1 MENQCNID
9 RCATPIL
16 LSVVIITFNQ
26 EKYIIKALDSVFS
39 QKTSFDYEVIVGNDG
54 SVDGTSNL
62 LWDYKKKNTVD
73 NLTIMDRKNNIG
85 ASKNIYDLFQ
95 YAKGK
100 YIATLEGDDFW
111 IDDNKL
117 QMQVDFLENNTKYIA
132 CTHNC
137 LIINSKGIK
146 EKKNI
151 EWISKKQI
159 YNLEDTE
166 AFYLSGQIGTLV
178 FRNIFL
184 DKNKKY
190 ELIWKAHPIISD
202 RTIQF
207 ILATE
212 GTIFRLDEYL
222 SCYRISDNTS
232 SDNATMKIFAKDIN
246 SPLENIQITYLL
258 KDYLKKTDMTKR
270 VNFLSTEIRFFM
282 SALIRLIKYPSIKSW
297 IVFIKIFKI
306 LKFKGLFFLFY
317 SPIEIIKHVY
327 IRLKENIHG

>member
-1 MENQCNID
+1 M
-9 RCATPIL
+9 
-16 LSVVIITFNQ
+16 
-26 EKYIIKALDSVFS
+26 
-39 QKTSFDYEVIVGNDG
+39 
-54 SVDGTSNL
+54 
-62 LWDYKKKNTVD
+62 
-73 NLTIMDRKNNIG
+73 
-85 ASKNIYDLFQ
+85 
-95 YAKGK
+95 
-100 YIATLEGDDFW
+100 
-111 IDDNKL
+111 
-117 QMQVDFLENNTKYIA
+117 
-132 CTHNC
+132 
-137 LIINSKGIK
+137 
-146 EKKNI
+146 
-151 EWISKKQI
+151 
-159 YNLEDTE
+159 
-166 AFYLSGQIGTLV
+166 

-184 DKNKKY
+184 YKNKKY

-327 IRLKENIHG
+327 KRLKENIHG